1 MENLKAWIGLVES
14 NEIKCCTSCIWI
26 AGDLGLHFLS
36 AWCFQVPW
44 ESWDTCAQP
53 QCSFQHFYDF
63 MSHRATDTSHFVFLA
78 KLHSTSSTFG
88 RQSGTKVLVG
98 KSVRKSGVDIFSGR
112 ILLDKNSIEFPYLL
126 TTTTK
131 VLMILP
137 GSIIRGACL
146 SREADQHGRKVGVRN
161 KWIQMILNLW
171 DTHIKL

>member
-53 QCSFQHFYDF
+53 QCSFQHFYAF

-112 ILLDKNSIEFPYLL
+112 ILLDKNSPTFWPRQPRCWWFSL
-126 TTTTK
+126 
-131 VLMILP
+131 
-137 GSIIRGACL
+137 
-146 SREADQHGRKVGVRN
+146 DQSSVVPVSVEKRVSTVERLEYETN
-161 KWIQMILNLW
+161 EYKWY
-171 DTHIKL
+171 